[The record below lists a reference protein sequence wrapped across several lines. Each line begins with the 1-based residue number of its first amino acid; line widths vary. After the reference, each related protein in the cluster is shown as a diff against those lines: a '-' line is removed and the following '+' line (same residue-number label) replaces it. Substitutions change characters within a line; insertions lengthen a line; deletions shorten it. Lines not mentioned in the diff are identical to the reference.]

1 MPSSGNIFI
10 SVKDLDK
17 FAAKTLARQLSAMNF
32 KLIATSG
39 TATALTSEGIT
50 VERIN
55 KVGEGQPHIVDALQN
70 GEVDL
75 VINTADGAKEI
86 IDSRSLRQ
94 AAVKNQIPYY
104 TTIAGARAAVAAI
117 TALRSD
123 LLEVMPIQFYLD
135 ASV

>member
-1 MPSSGNIFI
+1 
-10 SVKDLDK
+10 
-17 FAAKTLARQLSAMNF
+17 MNF